1 MQNVEAGAPACSV
14 FLHRTAATSSSRR
27 RRRRRRRRRCIGLAK
42 RHRGAA
48 AAQGAAGSPLL
59 CSAARSALQ
68 TCLLCRALSAASTHL
83 HLLLLPRT
91 TRTQLTPPCSQI
103 LQNLQIPTLLLL
115 PEKKRAGWRA
125 GELNVNDLRARV
137 ATCPSIFAT
146 ESPTFCTFINTC
158 ALSCR

>member
-1 MQNVEAGAPACSV
+1 MQNVEAGALACSV

-27 RRRRRRRRRCIGLAK
+27 RRRRSRRRRRCIELAK

-68 TCLLCRALSAASTHL
+68 TCLLCRALCCQHTSALAAAAPHSPHL
-83 HLLLLPRT
+83 ARRSCKICKFQHCCCL
-91 TRTQLTPPCSQI
+91 
-103 LQNLQIPTLLLL
+103 
-115 PEKKRAGWRA
+115 EKKRAGWRA